1 MTTDIREKAERLL
14 DQVSGAMFHDG
25 ASPETVADLISQAL
39 LEAHK
44 AGREE
49 MREEAAKRADF
60 QAAWAKPYYSGEGA
74 SEMCRRIASAIRSL
88 P

>member
-1 MTTDIREKAERLL
+1 MTPDIREKAERLAMEFIAANGPSYL
-14 DQVSGAMFHDG
+14 EDQPWCQEL
-25 ASPETVADLISQAL
+25 ASAISKAL

-49 MREEAAKRADF
+49 AAQWLEDEAELSEG
-60 QAAWAKPYYSGEGA
+60 QATWSTLRDLAT
-74 SEMCRRIASAIRSL
+74 AIRSL

>member
-1 MTTDIREKAERLL
+1 MTPDIREKAERLAKAIERAALFTRGSEAWL
-14 DQVSGAMFHDG
+14 DPAKS
-25 ASPETVADLISQAL
+25 ADLLSQAL

-49 MREEAAKRADF
+49 MREEAAH
-60 QAAWAKPYYSGEGA
+60 AAYVACAKTRHVTLGDEA
-74 SEMCRRIASAIRSL
+74 ASAIRSL